1 MKFLLIYFPVS
12 LGIAFGY
19 SAIRQTET
27 KPEAITATLN
37 YQTAVNV
44 SVGPNT
50 VLSSYPESGV
60 DFVLDYGKGQV
71 TIGSDAGQKT
81 YKAEVFR
88 LSDKEWTA
96 TWGGQYVTVN
106 AESGTTDRL
115 VDGEYRCFNTEH
127 P

>member
-1 MKFLLIYFPVS
+1 MKFALLYFPII
-12 LGIAFGY
+12 LGVVFGY
-19 SAIRQTET
+19 SAIKQTEP
-27 KPEAITATLN
+27 KPEAITAALN

-60 DFVLDYGKGQV
+60 DFVLDYAKGQV

-115 VDGEYRCFNTEH
+115 IEGEYRCFNTEH